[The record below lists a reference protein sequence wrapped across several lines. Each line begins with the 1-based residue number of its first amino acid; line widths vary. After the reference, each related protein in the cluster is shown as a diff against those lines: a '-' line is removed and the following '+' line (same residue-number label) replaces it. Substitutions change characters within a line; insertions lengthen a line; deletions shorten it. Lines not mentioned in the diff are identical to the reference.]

1 MTGAASSAV
10 IECGQEDP
18 LIEVRRGS
26 RDRQRAEQAQDPR
39 AAADLGRTGGA
50 ALDMRGESGGV
61 SCAEVIEQE
70 GINELASVRAI
81 QGVADV
87 RVRHIIYM
95 T

>member
-1 MTGAASSAV
+1 
-10 IECGQEDP
+10 
-18 LIEVRRGS
+18 
-26 RDRQRAEQAQDPR
+26 
-39 AAADLGRTGGA
+39 
-50 ALDMRGESGGV
+50 MRGESGGV